1 MFESRNRYAQAAFR
15 ARLDCVLEKYGV
27 GPDRLLTLPFL
38 PHDDYLQVNMHA
50 DVMLDCL
57 RWSGGNTS
65 LDAISAGLPV
75 VTLPGR
81 FMRARQSQGMLR
93 LADVPELIADERQE
107 YVATA
112 VDIARNA
119 ARRRDLSQRL
129 LQGGANIFD
138 RAEPLTALGRQLEAM
153 ACD

>member
-1 MFESRNRYAQAAFR
+1 
-15 ARLDCVLEKYGV
+15 
-27 GPDRLLTLPFL
+27 
-38 PHDDYLQVNMHA
+38 
-50 DVMLDCL
+50 
-57 RWSGGNTS
+57 
-65 LDAISAGLPV
+65 
-75 VTLPGR
+75 
-81 FMRARQSQGMLR
+81 MLR